1 MYMDKYD
8 FIILGAGSA
17 GCVLANRLSANPN
30 FKVCII
36 EAGPKDSDPRIHI
49 PLGFAF
55 FGKNSPFNWSYET
68 EPQKEF
74 EKVVITEP
82 QRAVVDSAGGVHE
95 VEAETFEHRKGYQ
108 PRGRTLGGSSSI
120 NAMLYVRGHRWDY
133 DHWSELGN
141 DGWSYDEVLPY
152 FKKAEHN
159 EEHDD
164 EYHGQKGPLNVSKIR
179 NDNLFTDDFV
189 TAGSKIHK
197 FNKDFNGEDQ
207 EGVGYYQTTQKN
219 GKRCSAAKAYLVPA
233 LERDN
238 LTVLT
243 DTNVDNIIM
252 DGDRAVGVRCFDAD
266 KKPFEIHCTKEVLL
280 SSGAFGSPQIMLRSG
295 LGPKE
300 EISKHGIDHIVDL
313 PGVGK
318 NLQDHIDY
326 LSVHKYNSMHLI
338 GFSLK
343 SIFYKFPLEI
353 LKYIFKKV
361 GIFTS
366 TIAEGGA
373 FLKTSESVPVPD
385 IQLHFAPA
393 MVIDHGRTSVWGH
406 GMSCHTCLL
415 RPKSTGEVTLRS
427 SDPFEDPVIDPK
439 FLSHPDDM
447 KVMVEGYKKMM
458 EILHTEPFNKYIQ
471 DHVQR
476 PIDIEDDK
484 DIEQA
489 IREDAD
495 TVYHPVGTCKMG
507 LDEMSVV
514 DNKLKVHKTNGL
526 RIVDAS
532 IMPTL
537 VGGNTNAP
545 TIMIGEKASDI
556 ILEDWS

>member
-1 MYMDKYD
+1 M
-8 FIILGAGSA
+8 
-17 GCVLANRLSANPN
+17 SANPN
-30 FKVCII
+30 FKVCLV
-36 EAGPKDSDPRIHI
+36 EAGPKDNDPRIHI

-55 FGKNSPFNWSYET
+55 FGTNSPYNWSYET

-74 EKVVITEP
+74 EKVVVTEP
-82 QRAVVDSAGGVHE
+82 KSVVADSAGGVHE
-95 VEAETFEHRKGYQ
+95 VEVESLEHRKGYQ

-152 FKKAEHN
+152 FIKAEHN

-164 EYHGQKGPLNVSKIR
+164 KYHGQNGPLNVSKIR
-179 NDNLFTDDFV
+179 NDNVFTDDFV
-189 TAGSKIHK
+189 TAGSKVHK

-233 LERDN
+233 LEREN

-243 DTNVDNIIM
+243 DTNVDKIIM
-252 DGDRAVGVRCFDAD
+252 DGDRAIGVRCIDKD
-266 KKPFEIHCTKEVLL
+266 KKSFDIHCTKEVLL

-295 LGPKE
+295 LGPKG
-300 EISKHGIDHIVDL
+300 EISKHGIEHLVEL

-326 LSVHKYNSMHLI
+326 LTIHKYNSMHLI

-361 GIFTS
+361 GLFTS
-366 TIAEGGA
+366 TIAESGA
-373 FLKTSESVPVPD
+373 FLKTSDSVPVPD

-393 MVIDHGRTSVWGH
+393 MIIDHGRTSVWGH

-415 RPKSTGEVTLRS
+415 RPKSTGEVTLKS
-427 SDPFEDPVIDPK
+427 SDPFDDPLIDPK

-447 KVMVEGYKKMM
+447 KVMIEGYKKMM

-471 DHVQR
+471 DHVHR
-476 PIDIEDDK
+476 PVDIDDDK

-507 LDEMSVV
+507 SDEMSVV
-514 DNKLKVHKTNGL
+514 DNNLKVHKTNGL
-526 RIVDAS
+526 RIIDAS

-556 ILEDWS
+556 ILAEWS

>member
-1 MYMDKYD
+1 
-8 FIILGAGSA
+8 
-17 GCVLANRLSANPN
+17 
-30 FKVCII
+30 
-36 EAGPKDSDPRIHI
+36 
-49 PLGFAF
+49 
-55 FGKNSPFNWSYET
+55 
-68 EPQKEF
+68 
-74 EKVVITEP
+74 
-82 QRAVVDSAGGVHE
+82 
-95 VEAETFEHRKGYQ
+95 
-108 PRGRTLGGSSSI
+108 
-120 NAMLYVRGHRWDY
+120 MLYVRGHRWDY

-233 LERDN
+233 LEREN

-243 DTNVDNIIM
+243 DTNVDKIIM

-326 LSVHKYNSMHLI
+326 LSVQKYNSMHLI

>member
-1 MYMDKYD
+1 MDKYD

-55 FGKNSPFNWSYET
+55 FGENSPFNWSYET

-74 EKVVITEP
+74 EKVAITEP

-108 PRGRTLGGSSSI
+108 PRGKTLGGSSSI

-233 LERDN
+233 LKREN

-243 DTNVDNIIM
+243 DTNVDKIIM

-300 EISKHGIDHIVDL
+300 EISKHGIDHIVEL

>member
-1 MYMDKYD
+1 MDFD
-8 FIILGAGSA
+8 FIIIGAGSA
-17 GCVLANRLSANPN
+17 GCAIANRLSESGNYRVALLEAGGRDSNPWIHVPVGYFKTMGNPN
-30 FKVCII
+30 TDWRYVT
-36 EAGPKDSDPRIHI
+36 EQDPG
-49 PLGFAF
+49 LNG
-55 FGKNSPFNWSYET
+55 
-68 EPQKEF
+68 
-74 EKVVITEP
+74 
-82 QRAVVDSAGGVHE
+82 RAISW
-95 VEAETFEHRKGYQ
+95 
-108 PRGRTLGGSSSI
+108 PRGRVLGGSSSI
-120 NAMLYVRGHRWDY
+120 NGLLYVRGQPHDFN
-133 DHWSELGN
+133 HWRQLGN
-141 DGWSYDEVLPY
+141 VGWGWDEVLPY
-152 FKKAEHN
+152 FKRSETWN
-159 EEHDD
+159 GDSTD
-164 EYHGQKGPLNVSKIR
+164 LDLRGRDGPLSVSPTSLKRDVVDKWISAA
-179 NDNLFTDDFV
+179 V
-189 TAGSKIHK
+189 MAGYPETP
-197 FNKDFNGEDQ
+197 DYNGVDQ

-233 LERDN
+233 LEREN

-243 DTNVDNIIM
+243 DTNVDKIIM
-252 DGDRAVGVRCFDAD
+252 DGDRAIGVRCIDKD
-266 KKPFEIHCTKEVLL
+266 KKSFDIHCTKEVLL

-295 LGPKE
+295 LGPKG
-300 EISKHGIDHIVDL
+300 EISKHGIEHLVEL

-326 LSVHKYNSMHLI
+326 LTIHKYNSMHLI

-361 GIFTS
+361 GLFTS
-366 TIAEGGA
+366 TVAESGA
-373 FLKTSESVPVPD
+373 FLKTSDSVPVPD

-393 MVIDHGRTSVWGH
+393 MIIDHGRTSVWGH

-415 RPKSTGEVTLRS
+415 RPKSTGEVTLKS
-427 SDPFEDPVIDPK
+427 SDPFDDPLIDPK

-447 KVMVEGYKKMM
+447 RVMIEGYKKMM

-471 DHVQR
+471 DHVHR
-476 PIDIEDDK
+476 PVDIDDDK

-507 LDEMSVV
+507 SDEMSVV
-514 DNKLKVHKTNGL
+514 DNNLKVHKTNGL
-526 RIVDAS
+526 RIIDAS

-556 ILEDWS
+556 ILAEWS

>member
-1 MYMDKYD
+1 MDKYD

-55 FGKNSPFNWSYET
+55 FGENSPFNWSYET

-74 EKVVITEP
+74 EKVAITEP

-108 PRGRTLGGSSSI
+108 PRGKTLGGSSSI

-233 LERDN
+233 LKREN

-243 DTNVDNIIM
+243 DTNVDKIIM

>member
-1 MYMDKYD
+1 MDKYD

-55 FGKNSPFNWSYET
+55 FGENSPFNWSYET

-74 EKVVITEP
+74 EKVAITEP

-108 PRGRTLGGSSSI
+108 PRGKTLGGSSSI

-233 LERDN
+233 LEREN

-243 DTNVDNIIM
+243 DTNVDKIIM

-300 EISKHGIDHIVDL
+300 EISKHGIDHIVEL

-514 DNKLKVHKTNGL
+514 DNKFKVHKTNGL